1 MKKET
6 NLEFPFCIIKNKD
19 GSRIFLIFAVI
30 ESKRTADKRNLQK
43 NSDLF
48 KEKCKKNFSSR
59 AFRGIII
66 WMHNA

>member
-6 NLEFPFCIIKNKD
+6 NFGFPFRMIKNKD

-48 KEKCKKNFSSR
+48 KEKLKKTFL
-59 AFRGIII
+59 AEHFEV
-66 WMHNA
+66 